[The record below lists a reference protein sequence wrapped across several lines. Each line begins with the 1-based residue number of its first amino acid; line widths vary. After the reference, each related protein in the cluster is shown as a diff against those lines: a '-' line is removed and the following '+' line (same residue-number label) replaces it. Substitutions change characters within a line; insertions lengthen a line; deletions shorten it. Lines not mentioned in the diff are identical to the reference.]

1 MLNNIDVLELFT
13 YCIDHE
19 VAFDVFDTALLELIV
34 EQPLHLFIL
43 GGVPT
48 RLVIYHN
55 DGEEHQILVLLTF
68 KESRYDLL
76 QLLVLHVGKVQL
88 EL

>member
-55 DGEEHQILVLLTF
+55 DG
-68 KESRYDLL
+68 
-76 QLLVLHVGKVQL
+76 
-88 EL
+88 